1 VAAES
6 IGRPG
11 QARGRPDEN
20 GDVSETTPTP
30 PQQLEPAPAADP
42 SSAGSLRNL
51 FVVGGIVAGV
61 LAFSTLARRQADFVG
76 AEVGLG
82 LNTVAYMTWRGDDM
96 VGGNLGDL
104 PALRDA
110 ARTLRSEGHP
120 LALWLGAS
128 QLYAVNHPEQ
138 HALTAVSH
146 AQQAADARGSE
157 LAYVQ
162 IASPNT
168 NLHELLA
175 GYLAFR
181 QQGLLP
187 DVIVLGFTYD
197 DLKEPGVRQTALDY
211 IQTPAPET
219 AALAGPALAHIRDAK
234 LAEGAGP
241 GEGASPVQRTAT
253 SGTPQERLEDA
264 LVAWLERAWPAYAE
278 RPTLR
283 AAAETAWKMPVT
295 TLAFRVLSRPQTI
308 IPDDMVAWNGTALDA
323 FFALAAADGVPLVI
337 YKAPHRPDMRPFFHR
352 RRDYDAYHDAL
363 AARCAAAGAT
373 WLDLE
378 TLVPAELWGLTNNH
392 APDVFHFREEGH
404 VSLGRAIDEAL
415 ASGGF

>member
-1 VAAES
+1 
-6 IGRPG
+6 
-11 QARGRPDEN
+11 
-20 GDVSETTPTP
+20 VSETTAATP
-30 PQQLEPAPAADP
+30 DGLDPAPTAETGSPAGGASGADP
-42 SSAGSLRNL
+42 SGSGGVRNL
-51 FVVGGIVAGV
+51 FVLGGIVAGV
-61 LAFSTLARRQADFVG
+61 LAFSVLARRQADFVG

-110 ARTLRSEGHP
+110 ARALRAEGRP

-128 QLYAVNHPEQ
+128 QLYAVNHPEEG
-138 HALTAVSH
+138 ARTAVSH
-146 AQQAADARGSE
+146 AQQFAEARDSD

-181 QQGLLP
+181 QEGLLP
-187 DVIVLGFTYD
+187 DVLVLGFTYD
-197 DLKEPGVRQTALDY
+197 DLKEPGIRQTALDH
-211 IQTPAPET
+211 IEPPT
-219 AALAGPALAHIRDAK
+219 AELAERIGPAIARIREAR
-234 LAEGAGP
+234 LAEDGGGGAGAT
-241 GEGASPVQRTAT
+241 EDASPVKRTAT

-264 LVAWLERAWPAYAE
+264 LVAWLEQAWPAYAE
-278 RPTLR
+278 RSTLR
-283 AAAETAWKMPVT
+283 AAAETSWKMPVT

-308 IPDDMVAWNGTALDA
+308 IPDEMQDWNGAALDA
-323 FFALAAADGVPLVI
+323 FFALTAADGVPLVI
-337 YKAPHRPDMRPFFHR
+337 YQAPHRPDMRPFFHR

-363 AARCAAAGAT
+363 AARCADAGAT

-378 TLVPAELWGLTNNH
+378 TLVPAELWGMTNNH

-404 VSLGRAIDEAL
+404 VSLGRAIDDAL

>member
-1 VAAES
+1 
-6 IGRPG
+6 
-11 QARGRPDEN
+11 
-20 GDVSETTPTP
+20 VSETTAAP
-30 PQQLEPAPAADP
+30 PQLEPLPATDAGPAPGGAV
-42 SSAGSLRNL
+42 RNL
-51 FVVGGIVAGV
+51 FVIGGIIAGV
-61 LAFSTLARRQADFVG
+61 LAFSLLARRQADFVS

-110 ARTLRSEGHP
+110 ARALRAEGRP

-128 QLYAVNHPEQ
+128 QLYAVNHPEDD
-138 HALTAVSH
+138 ALTAISH
-146 AQQAADARGSE
+146 AQRTADARGSE

-181 QQGLLP
+181 QEGLLP
-187 DVIVLGFTYD
+187 DVLVLGFTYD
-197 DLKEPGVRQTALDY
+197 DLKEPGIRQTALDH
-211 IQTPAPET
+211 IEPPTPE
-219 AALAGPALAHIRDAK
+219 LAESIGPAVERIREAR
-234 LAEGAGP
+234 LAEGGGA
-241 GEGASPVQRTAT
+241 EQDASPVKRTAT

-278 RPTLR
+278 RSTLR
-283 AAAETAWKMPVT
+283 AAAETSWKMPVT

-308 IPDDMVAWNGTALDA
+308 IPDDMQAWNGAALDA

-352 RRDYDAYHDAL
+352 RRDYDAYHAAL
-363 AARCAAAGAT
+363 AERCADAGVT

-378 TLVPAELWGLTNNH
+378 SLVHAELWGQTNNH

-404 VSLGRAIDEAL
+404 VSLGRAIDDAL